1 MGAIHRQTSDAASP
15 RWAYPTVPL
24 TDYST
29 AASPGV
35 TKQVLLG
42 EAEGAA
48 DFIVRYFT
56 LPPGGRSAYDQHR
69 HQHGVVVTHG
79 TGRVLLG
86 SEWHAIGVGDAVF
99 IDTDEIHQLEA
110 TGEARWASSAS
121 SRAGRRGRL
130 RRAGEV
136 ADRVNAAPG
145 I

>member
-1 MGAIHRQTSDAASP
+1 MGTIHRQTSDAASP
-15 RWAYPTVPL
+15 RWSYPTVPL

-86 SEWHAIGVGDAVF
+86 EAVAP
-99 IDTDEIHQLEA
+99 D
-110 TGEARWASSAS
+110 
-121 SRAGRRGRL
+121 RGRGRGLDRHRRDPPARSHRGGTAGLHL
-130 RRAGEV
+130 RHPALG
-136 ADRVNAAPG
+136 G
-145 I
+145 G

>member
-1 MGAIHRQTSDAASP
+1 MGTIHRQTADAATP
-15 RWAYPTVPL
+15 RWSYPTVPL

-79 TGRVLLG
+79 AGRVLLG
-86 SEWHAIGVGDAVF
+86 EQWHQIGVGDAVL

-110 TGEARWASSAS
+110 TGEGPLGFICVIPRWAEGDAC
-121 SRAGRRGRL
+121 A
-130 RRAGEV
+130 V
-136 ADRVNAAPG
+136 PVK
-145 I
+145 

>member
-1 MGAIHRQTSDAASP
+1 MGTIHRQTSDAASP

-29 AASPGV
+29 AATPGV

-69 HQHGVVVTHG
+69 HQHSVVVTHG

-86 SEWHAIGVGDAVF
+86 AEWHAMGWGMRSSS
-99 IDTDEIHQLEA
+99 TPTRSTSSRPPGRGRL
-110 TGEARWASSAS
+110 ASSAS
-121 SRAGRRGRL
+121 SRAGPKPTLARCL
-130 RRAGEV
+130 
-136 ADRVNAAPG
+136 
-145 I
+145 

>member
-1 MGAIHRQTSDAASP
+1 MGAIHRQTSETAAL
-15 RWAYPTVPL
+15 RWSYPPVPL

-42 EAEGAA
+42 ETEGAA

-56 LPPGGRSAYDQHR
+56 LPPGGRSAYDRHR

-86 SEWHAIGVGDAVF
+86 EQWHEIGVGDAVF
-99 IDTDEIHQLEA
+99 IEGDETQLEA
-110 TGEARWASSAS
+110 TGPTPLGFICVIPRWA
-121 SRAGRRGRL
+121 
-130 RRAGEV
+130 E
-136 ADRVNAAPG
+136 ADACAVPG
-145 I
+145 K